1 MSPAVEA
8 RLEKVKRISR
18 GMKRACYWLMGLI
31 LLIASL
37 TVLATLTLPGSPSCI
52 AQGVQAPGCAEL
64 SPQALTFLLVALVGG
79 VALALTGLYRLARL
93 FGNYSRGEIFTRGS
107 VREIRLLSYVAIAY
121 VVFQFVLFIAML
133 SLNAG
138 GAEAWPLQLRFDL
151 PIGPAL
157 VATLLTLLAWIMD
170 VGAELREEN
179 ELTV

>member
-1 MSPAVEA
+1 MNPRVEA

-18 GMKRACYWLMGLI
+18 SATRACYWMMAFV
-31 LLIASL
+31 LLIATL
-37 TVLATLTLPGSPSCI
+37 TVFARLTLPGSPSC
-52 AQGVQAPGCAEL
+52 AVNGVQLPSCSEL
-64 SPQALTFLLVALVGG
+64 SSQALTFLLVALIGG

-107 VREIRLLSYVAIAY
+107 VREIRMLSYVAVAY
-121 VVFQFVLFIAML
+121 VVFQTALFVAMML
-133 SLNAG
+133 LRAD
-138 GAEAWPLQLRFDL
+138 GADGWPTELTFDL

-157 VATLLTLLAWIMD
+157 VATLLTLLAWVMD

>member
-1 MSPAVEA
+1 MNPRVEA

-18 GMKRACYWLMGLI
+18 SMKRACYWLMGLV
-31 LLIASL
+31 LLMAAL
-37 TVLATLTLPGSPSCI
+37 TVLARLTLPGSPSC
-52 AQGVQAPGCAEL
+52 AVQGVQAPWCGEL
-64 SPQALTFLLVALVGG
+64 SSQALTFLLVALIGG

-107 VREIRLLSYVAIAY
+107 VREICWLSYVAVAY
-121 VVFQFVLFIAML
+121 VVFQGALFVAML

-138 GAEAWPLQLRFDL
+138 GANDWPSELRFDL